1 MGNTFLF
8 LHCAQCTILYC
19 PRICQPYHRSSSRLT
34 DGTRRDGR
42 LVAIA
47 STKEREWHKDTVQHK
62 DLAGALEVSDF
73 LNCFESVAGSLA
85 PPELVASTSTPS
97 SLKDAYMAR
106 SSTELPHTLDDL
118 RILDACQVAQ
128 DLVQVG
134 MAYDLL
140 VCNGFLPNF
149 GKDKSSASKEDRL
162 VTDDILMESIGLN
175 ASKVSPKKWGL
186 SGMSAITF
194 PIGIALFSYIRDSGV
209 DVRPIAALILAVGFY
224 DAIYLGGT
232 GLLKI
237 FSMWLPYKR
246 RVLVH
251 EAGHVLVAYLLGCP
265 IRGVILDPVQAVK
278 MGIQGQAGTQFWDQT
293 LEMQFSQV
301 GLPILSVDRYSIV
314 LFSGMAAEA
323 LIYGEAQGGESDEN
337 LYKAVVAK
345 LQPSWSPAK
354 MSDQARW
361 AVLQAFQLLK
371 KHKKAHA
378 AVVRALEQE
387 AGLGFMIKALED
399 AMP

>member
-1 MGNTFLF
+1 
-8 LHCAQCTILYC
+8 
-19 PRICQPYHRSSSRLT
+19 
-34 DGTRRDGR
+34 
-42 LVAIA
+42 
-47 STKEREWHKDTVQHK
+47 
-62 DLAGALEVSDF
+62 
-73 LNCFESVAGSLA
+73 
-85 PPELVASTSTPS
+85 
-97 SLKDAYMAR
+97 
-106 SSTELPHTLDDL
+106 
-118 RILDACQVAQ
+118 
-128 DLVQVG
+128 
-134 MAYDLL
+134 
-140 VCNGFLPNF
+140 
-149 GKDKSSASKEDRL
+149 
-162 VTDDILMESIGLN
+162 
-175 ASKVSPKKWGL
+175 
-186 SGMSAITF
+186 
-194 PIGIALFSYIRDSGV
+194 
-209 DVRPIAALILAVGFY
+209 
-224 DAIYLGGT
+224 
-232 GLLKI
+232 
-237 FSMWLPYKR
+237 MWLPYKR

-251 EAGHVLVAYLLGCP
+251 EAGHVLVAYLLGCT

-314 LFSGMAAEA
+314 LFAGMAAEA